1 MPGQNTCIRP
11 LHSSSRG
18 QILGLFINCSA
29 MLLLPVQGQGCPCLR
44 RTATSLFGSQAGMT
58 RLISL
63 NIDAGRKKEKA
74 KFLCRIPCSKSRVIT
89 LNVMSLHTSF
99 PTPAWEQSFVAGQFL
114 QQTMSLPTALAEV
127 SWPGNHREEQK
138 LLLCPAFS
146 FSSSSLPR
154 EKRNTAPLLRH
165 LKSKP

>member
-18 QILGLFINCSA
+18 QIPGLFINCSA
-29 MLLLPVQGQGCPCLR
+29 VLLLPVQGQGCPCLR

-63 NIDAGRKKEKA
+63 NIEAGRKKEKA

-99 PTPAWEQSFVAGQFL
+99 PTPTWEQSFVAGQFL
-114 QQTMSLPTALAEV
+114 QQCPYLPHWQKSPGQGTTERSKSCCFALP
-127 SWPGNHREEQK
+127 SPSP
-138 LLLCPAFS
+138 LPLCPGRRETL
-146 FSSSSLPR
+146 SLY
-154 EKRNTAPLLRH
+154 
-165 LKSKP
+165 